1 MSIKPY
7 GSTSGRIHGEA
18 GYKVRPSSKTVD
30 AHCHLHVQEAA
41 DIVQGLFDQF
51 DVPAFRHSNPITTKQ
66 NVQQVKDRF
75 MDLTNVETRLKK
87 MDSQGIDTQVLI
99 PVPFQHYC
107 NIKNNAAY
115 KAIETINNKLSETA
129 NSRKD
134 RFVALGTLPMQNG
147 DLAVKE
153 MNRCINDL
161 DIRGFQIITFQ
172 DGKELSHPSYDG
184 IWETACNLD
193 VPIFLHPNGYPEGE
207 RLKNHYFIN

>member
-7 GSTSGRIHGEA
+7 GSTSGRIHGEP

-51 DVPAFRHSNPITTKQ
+51 DVPAFKHSNQITTKQ
-66 NVQQVKDRF
+66 NVEQVKDRF

-107 NIKNNAAY
+107 NIIKY
-115 KAIETINNKLSETA
+115 YLIKINL
-129 NSRKD
+129 
-134 RFVALGTLPMQNG
+134 
-147 DLAVKE
+147 
-153 MNRCINDL
+153 MNRSLPNQVHKNCKLHIL
-161 DIRGFQIITFQ
+161 I
-172 DGKELSHPSYDG
+172 LS
-184 IWETACNLD
+184 T
-193 VPIFLHPNGYPEGE
+193 
-207 RLKNHYFIN
+207 

>member
-1 MSIKPY
+1 
-7 GSTSGRIHGEA
+7 
-18 GYKVRPSSKTVD
+18 
-30 AHCHLHVQEAA
+30 
-41 DIVQGLFDQF
+41 
-51 DVPAFRHSNPITTKQ
+51 
-66 NVQQVKDRF
+66 
-75 MDLTNVETRLKK
+75 
-87 MDSQGIDTQVLI
+87 MDSQGIDIQVLI

-107 NIKNNAAY
+107 NIKSNAAY

-172 DGKELSHPSYDG
+172 DGKEVAHPSYDG
-184 IWETACNLD
+184 SWETACNVD
-193 VPIFLHPNGYPEGE
+193 VPIL
-207 RLKNHYFIN
+207 

>member
-1 MSIKPY
+1 M
-7 GSTSGRIHGEA
+7 
-18 GYKVRPSSKTVD
+18 
-30 AHCHLHVQEAA
+30 QEAA

-107 NIKNNAAY
+107 NIKSNAAY

-147 DLAVKE
+147 DLAVRE
-153 MNRCINDL
+153 MNRCINN
-161 DIRGFQIITFQ
+161 
-172 DGKELSHPSYDG
+172 PVSYTHLTLPTKR
-184 IWETACNLD
+184 I
-193 VPIFLHPNGYPEGE
+193 V
-207 RLKNHYFIN
+207 